1 MMSEKGVLQPGDI
14 DILDGIEFCGIER
27 SGRVLSVKGS
37 LVRTSL
43 PDVRV
48 GELVRIRRDAGD
60 LEGEVI
66 GFDTGGAIVMP
77 YGRMGAVAAD
87 AEVVPAESRPTVPC
101 GDAVRGRVL
110 DALGR
115 DYRTREPIEDAD
127 QTPLFAEPPSALDR
141 RPIEEAVSTGV
152 RALDAFLTI
161 GRGQRVAIAAAAG
174 VGKSTLLGA
183 LVKNIRADR
192 IVIALVG
199 ERGNEPRDFLDKH
212 LDADARGR
220 TTVVVSTSDQSPLMR
235 LRAAY
240 VATAIAEAARARGED
255 VVLLMDSVTRFAR
268 ALRDVGQALGEPLGP
283 GGIPAST
290 AQVLAQ
296 LVERAGND
304 AYGSITA
311 FYTLLAESD
320 DLDDP
325 IVQETVSLLDGH
337 IVLSQEIQ
345 KRKRFPAIDVLMS
358 VSRRMGDV
366 VDGAHR
372 DLVARVAEIESEYWK
387 NYWPIKMGE
396 YDAERSASEMEAC
409 HRQLEEFLRQKF
421 TDADAPTLTETLTAF
436 EEQFG
441 EW

>member
-1 MMSEKGVLQPGDI
+1 MSAESLLRPGDI
-14 DILDGIEFCGIER
+14 DILDDLEFCGGER
-27 SGRVLSVKGS
+27 SGRVLSVKGT

-48 GELVRIRRDAGD
+48 GEMVRIRREVGD

-66 GFDTGGAIVMP
+66 GFDQGGAIVMP
-77 YGRMGAVAAD
+77 FGRVGSVAAD
-87 AEVVPAESRPTVPC
+87 AVVVPAESRPMAPC
-101 GDAVRGRVL
+101 GAAVRGRVL

-115 DYRTREPIEDAD
+115 DYRTREPIVDAD
-127 QTPLFAEPPSALDR
+127 RTPLHAAPPSAIDR
-141 RPIEEAVSTGV
+141 RLIDEPISTGV

-183 LVKNIRADR
+183 LVKNVEADS

-199 ERGNEPRDFLDKH
+199 ERGNEPRDFLEKH
-212 LDADARGR
+212 LDEEARER
-220 TTVVVSTSDQSPLMR
+220 ATIVVSTSDESPLMR

-240 VATAIAEAARARGED
+240 VATAIAEAARARGEH

-290 AQVLAQ
+290 AQILAQ

-304 AYGSITA
+304 AHGTMTA

-320 DLDDP
+320 EMDDP
-325 IVQETVSLLDGH
+325 IVQETISLLDGH
-337 IVLSQEIQ
+337 IVLSRDIQ
-345 KRKRFPAIDVLMS
+345 KRKRFPAIDVLAS

-366 VDGAHR
+366 TAREHR
-372 DLVARVAEIESEYWK
+372 DLAARVAEVEAAYWRDHLL
-387 NYWPIKMGE
+387 IKTGDYEGE
-396 YDAERSASEMEAC
+396 KSASEMQEC
-409 HRQLEEFLRQKF
+409 HQALEGFLRQDF
-421 TDADAPTLTETLTAF
+421 SAEGAPPLEASIAAL
-436 EEQFG
+436 EERFG
-441 EW
+441 AW